1 MANEENDH
9 LTKTTTEPAPEST
22 DPLIV
27 PREIVESLP
36 DDVRQVVITASV
48 EWDAPLPPPG
58 ILRAY
63 EDSHPGTAERII
75 ALMERQVDH
84 RIDCERSAVRSFNS
98 GKIFG
103 HVYSVLAL
111 IAAAFIAVNGQPGIS
126 IIFLGT
132 GVAGYLKGLFRFLSS
147 LSRKGDD

>member
-1 MANEENDH
+1 MANKENDNP
-9 LTKTTTEPAPEST
+9 TKTTTEPAPESV

-27 PREIVESLP
+27 PREVIESLP

-58 ILRAY
+58 VLRAY
-63 EDSHPGTAERII
+63 EESHPGTAERII
-75 ALMERQVDH
+75 VLMERQVDH
-84 RIDCERSAVRSFNS
+84 RIDCERSAVRSFNF

-103 HVYSVLAL
+103 HVYSVVAL
-111 IAAAFIAVNGQPGIS
+111 IVAAFIAVNGQPGIS

-132 GVAGYLKGLFRFLSS
+132 GVAGYLKDLFRFSVS
-147 LSRKGDD
+147 LLRKGDD